1 MNKGLSKYLLVGV
14 LSLSGIIYIQYRRN
28 VFLASER
35 DRYQANNST
44 LLSELTRVRIDSM
57 TLAVDAKGLRL
68 TVEEYKRFR
77 TQDAETIKK
86 LGIKIKNLEA
96 SAKHQLEMG
105 VPIDAVVKDTVI
117 IHDTVPLLRQKVEMI
132 TPHIQITGIIENC
145 RLKGQIRVP
154 VTLNQAIWVEYK
166 GWWLW
171 KRIKAVHQTISSD
184 NPYLNIKYTE
194 YIKIEKNR
202 NFDGFVYEQTISF
215 RNFFPF

>member
-44 LLSELTRVRIDSM
+44 LLSELTRVRI
-57 TLAVDAKGLRL
+57 DAKGLRL

-145 RLKGQIRVP
+145 RLQGQIRVP

-194 YIKIEKNR
+194 YIKIEKK
-202 NFDGFVYEQTISF
+202 
-215 RNFFPF
+215 

>member
-117 IHDTVPLLRQKVEMI
+117 IHDTVPLLRQKVEMV
-132 TPHIQITGIIENC
+132 TPHIHFSGLIEEN
-145 RLKGQIRVP
+145 RLKGDIKIP
-154 VTLNQAIWVEYK
+154 VTLNQAVWVEYK

-194 YIKIEKNR
+194 YIKIEKK
-202 NFDGFVYEQTISF
+202 
-215 RNFFPF
+215 

>member
-1 MNKGLSKYLLVGV
+1 MNKGLSKYLLLGV

-28 VFLASER
+28 VLLASER

-105 VPIDAVVKDTVI
+105 APIDAVVKDTVI
-117 IHDTVPLLRQKVEMI
+117 IHDTVPLLR
-132 TPHIQITGIIENC
+132 
-145 RLKGQIRVP
+145 
-154 VTLNQAIWVEYK
+154 
-166 GWWLW
+166 
-171 KRIKAVHQTISSD
+171 
-184 NPYLNIKYTE
+184 
-194 YIKIEKNR
+194 
-202 NFDGFVYEQTISF
+202 
-215 RNFFPF
+215 

>member
-117 IHDTVPLLRQKVEMI
+117 IHDTVPLFRQKVEMI

-194 YIKIEKNR
+194 YIKIEKK
-202 NFDGFVYEQTISF
+202 
-215 RNFFPF
+215 

>member
-14 LSLSGIIYIQYRRN
+14 LSLSSIIYIQYRRN
-28 VFLASER
+28 VLLASER

-105 VPIDAVVKDTVI
+105 APIDAVVKDTVI

-184 NPYLNIKYTE
+184 NPYLRIKYTE
-194 YIKIEKNR
+194 YIKIEKK
-202 NFDGFVYEQTISF
+202 
-215 RNFFPF
+215 

>member
-1 MNKGLSKYLLVGV
+1 MNKGLSKYLLLGV

-28 VFLASER
+28 VLLASER

-77 TQDAETIKK
+77 TQDAETIKAWDK
-86 LGIKIKNLEA
+86 NQNLEA

-105 VPIDAVVKDTVI
+105 APIDAVVKDTVI

-154 VTLNQAIWVEYK
+154 ATLNQAIWVEYK

-171 KRIKAVHQTISSD
+171 KESK
-184 NPYLNIKYTE
+184 
-194 YIKIEKNR
+194 
-202 NFDGFVYEQTISF
+202 
-215 RNFFPF
+215 PFIRPFLVIILT

>member
-117 IHDTVPLLRQKVEMI
+117 IHDIVPLLRQKVEMI

-194 YIKIEKNR
+194 YIKIEKK
-202 NFDGFVYEQTISF
+202 
-215 RNFFPF
+215 

>member
-1 MNKGLSKYLLVGV
+1 MNKGLSKYLLLGV

-28 VFLASER
+28 VLLASER

-105 VPIDAVVKDTVI
+105 APIDAVVKDTVI
-117 IHDTVPLLRQKVEMI
+117 IHDTVPLLRRKVEMI

-154 VTLNQAIWVEYK
+154 ATLNQAIWVEYK

-184 NPYLNIKYTE
+184 NPYLRIKYTE
-194 YIKIEKNR
+194 YIKIEKK
-202 NFDGFVYEQTISF
+202 
-215 RNFFPF
+215 

>member
-1 MNKGLSKYLLVGV
+1 MNKGLSKYLLLGV

-28 VFLASER
+28 VLLASER

-105 VPIDAVVKDTVI
+105 APIDAVVKDTVI

-184 NPYLNIKYTE
+184 NPYLRIKYTE
-194 YIKIEKNR
+194 YIKIEKK
-202 NFDGFVYEQTISF
+202 
-215 RNFFPF
+215 

>member
-1 MNKGLSKYLLVGV
+1 MNKGLSKYLLLGV
-14 LSLSGIIYIQYRRN
+14 LSLSSIIYIQYRRN
-28 VFLASER
+28 VLLASER

-105 VPIDAVVKDTVI
+105 APIDAVVKDTVI

-154 VTLNQAIWVEYK
+154 ATLNQAIWVEYK

-184 NPYLNIKYTE
+184 NPYLRIKYTE
-194 YIKIEKNR
+194 YIKIEKK
-202 NFDGFVYEQTISF
+202 
-215 RNFFPF
+215 

>member
-1 MNKGLSKYLLVGV
+1 MNKGLSKYLLLGV

-28 VFLASER
+28 VLLASER

-105 VPIDAVVKDTVI
+105 APIDAVVKDTVI

-132 TPHIQITGIIENC
+132 NPHIQITGIIENC

-154 VTLNQAIWVEYK
+154 ATLNQAIWVEYK

-184 NPYLNIKYTE
+184 NPYLRIKYTE
-194 YIKIEKNR
+194 YIKIEKK
-202 NFDGFVYEQTISF
+202 
-215 RNFFPF
+215 